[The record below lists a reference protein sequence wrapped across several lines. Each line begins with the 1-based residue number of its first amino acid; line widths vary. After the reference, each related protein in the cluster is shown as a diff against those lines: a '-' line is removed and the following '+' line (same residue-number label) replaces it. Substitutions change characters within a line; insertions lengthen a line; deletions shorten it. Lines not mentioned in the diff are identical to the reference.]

1 MKLSKSKLNEY
12 ITLYLNDVE
21 DYGNSSEYIIAEST
35 LKPIKS
41 LIVETKSNAM
51 GILLESLKNANEP
64 SRVVIEDFILYI
76 KNI

>member
-12 ITLYLNDVE
+12 ITLYLNDIE

-41 LIVETKSNAM
+41 LIVESKSNAM
-51 GILLESLKNANEP
+51 GILLESLKTANEP
-64 SRVVIEDFILYI
+64 NRVVIEDFILYI
-76 KNI
+76 KNL

>member
-1 MKLSKSKLNEY
+1 MKLSKIKLNEY

-51 GILLESLKNANEP
+51 SILLESLKNANEP

>member
-21 DYGNSSEYIIAEST
+21 DYGNSSEYIIAENT

-51 GILLESLKNANEP
+51 GILLESLKTANEP
-64 SRVVIEDFILYI
+64 GRVVIEDFILYI